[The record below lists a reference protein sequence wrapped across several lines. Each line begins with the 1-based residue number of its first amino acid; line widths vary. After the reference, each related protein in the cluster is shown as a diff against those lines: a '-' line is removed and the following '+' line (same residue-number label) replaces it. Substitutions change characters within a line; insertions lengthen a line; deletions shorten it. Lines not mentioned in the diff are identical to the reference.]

1 MCKELNCAYLT
12 LMENKW
18 TPGLGKLQETRI
30 QQLFICHTMSRDPAT
45 PRESAVLLLFTLT
58 TSDEEGYE
66 NVLAIS
72 RPLRGLKHL
81 KTCMCEHHRRRS
93 PRESRRVTAA
103 AASSHHIKPPTAH
116 TSVFTSEPWCQ
127 WKMPQMPA
135 EPAGQPRVVSIPDV
149 LRASASRPPYGCV
162 RVKLAARA
170 AHSPWRS
177 LSDGSGRA
185 CGPGRSR

>member
-30 QQLFICHTMSRDPAT
+30 QQSFICHTMSRDPAT

-58 TSDEEGYE
+58 TSDEEGCE

-103 AASSHHIKPPTAH
+103 AAASHHIKPPTAH

-135 EPAGQPRVVSIPDV
+135 EPATGCFYSRCV
-149 LRASASRPPYGCV
+149 ASQRLAATVRLCACEASR
-162 RVKLAARA
+162 ARCTLTLEV
-170 AHSPWRS
+170 SFKW
-177 LSDGSGRA
+177 
-185 CGPGRSR
+185 